1 MKRLMCLFAS
11 VVLMVA
17 SGQVL
22 ANVLSFK
29 FQDKIKNDGVGT
41 IDLFAPALKEKVSN
55 AATLE
60 AFRQDNNGALVFS
73 VSLNEPN
80 DGSENSESQG
90 VAIESVELT
99 LNYATETVV
108 ITDLSTRTY
117 SLLLKKGNTERAL
130 YSTIVGD
137 SKSNRTSSDILS
149 EINGSSFD
157 GTLRVPVSRDLR
169 DLVGATFTVRFLV
182 VDRKLPDP
190 EAFYDFAGADE
201 EIALLS
207 STDAAYLDALAP
219 GRAQA
224 PLTLSASGEAL
235 VNWTYYPSN
244 DGYYVASYEDLFP
257 KQGDYDFNDLVVA
270 YRVAMDTNA
279 NGEVRQ
285 IIGSGYLVAR
295 GAAYNHDWRLRMAL
309 PSWASGLATYN
320 FYEANSLTPKL
331 GFPKQQWVS
340 GELDLLL
347 AENIAGEFS
356 DGSSTY
362 VNTFHDQAV
371 VEGPRF
377 DFSVVFEL
385 PVPFADIEA
394 APFDPYLY
402 VYDTEYEVH
411 LMGKSPVLRYSRNTQ
426 NNLTAFKDENNYP
439 FALVIPD
446 DFAPPL
452 AAIDMGL
459 AYPDYLEYVLSGG
472 TQKTDWFRRP
482 VVERVKKVPFKN
494 W

>member
-1 MKRLMCLFAS
+1 MKRLIWVITC
-11 VVLMVA
+11 VA
-17 SGQVL
+17 LAMGCGHAM
-22 ANVLSFK
+22 ANVVSFK
-29 FQDKIKNDGVGT
+29 FQDKIKQDGVGT
-41 IDLFAPALKEKVSN
+41 IDLFAPALAEKVSN
-55 AATLE
+55 GTTLE

-80 DGSENSESQG
+80 SGTENSDSQG
-90 VAIESVELT
+90 IAIESVELT
-99 LNYATETVV
+99 LDFGSETVI
-108 ITDLSTRTY
+108 ITELSTVTY
-117 SLLLKKGNTERAL
+117 SLLLKEGNVTRAL
-130 YSTIVGD
+130 YPTIVGD
-137 SKSNRTSSDILS
+137 SKSNRVSSDILS

-157 GTLRVPVSRDLR
+157 GTLRVPVSRDLTG
-169 DLVGATFTVRFLV
+169 LVGATFTVRFLV
-182 VDRKLPDP
+182 VNRKLPDP

-201 EIALLS
+201 EIAMLTS
-207 STDAAYLDALAP
+207 ADAAYLDALAP
-219 GRAQA
+219 GRAIA
-224 PLTLSASGEAL
+224 PLTLDASGEAL

-257 KQGDYDFNDLVVA
+257 QQGDYDFNDLVVA

-279 NGEVRQ
+279 NGEVSQ
-285 IIGSGYLVAR
+285 IAGSGYLVAR
-295 GAAYNHDWRLRMAL
+295 GASYNHDWRLRMTL
-309 PSWASGLATYN
+309 PTWASGLATYN
-320 FYEANSLTPKL
+320 FYEANSVTPKL
-331 GFPKQQWVS
+331 GFPKQQLVS

-362 VNTFHDQAV
+362 VNTFYDQAV

-377 DFSVVFEL
+377 DFFVVFDL
-385 PVPFADIEA
+385 PVPFNEIEA

-411 LMGKSPVLRYSRNTQ
+411 LMGKSPVLGYSRNVQ
-426 NNLTAFKDENNYP
+426 NNLTVFKDENNYP
-439 FALVIPD
+439 FALVVPD
-446 DFAPPL
+446 EFAPPL

-472 TQKTDWFRRP
+472 AQKTDWFRRP
-482 VVERVKKVPFKN
+482 VVERVKNVPFKN